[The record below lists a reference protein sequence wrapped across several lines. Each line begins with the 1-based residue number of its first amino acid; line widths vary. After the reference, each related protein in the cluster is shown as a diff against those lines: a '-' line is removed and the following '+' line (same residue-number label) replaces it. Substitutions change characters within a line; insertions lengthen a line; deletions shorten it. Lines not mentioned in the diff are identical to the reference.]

1 MASAILTA
9 IYRER
14 FTVIDG
20 RALKALDV
28 EKSWLTIDDYLDYL
42 TCCRRRAK
50 EHGVSLRDF
59 DRHCGSS
66 AGNDRTLTLMCRI
79 PSRPATCAILPW

>member
-14 FTVIDG
+14 FTVIDW

-42 TCCRRRAK
+42 AYCRTKAEKR
-50 EHGVSLRDF
+50 GVSLRDF
-59 DRHCGSS
+59 DRALWVVG
-66 AGNDRTLTLMCRI
+66 GQ
-79 PSRPATCAILPW
+79 